1 MTAAKWIF
9 RIAGIWGLLV
19 VIPLFFA
26 DVATLASPVHYYGFA
41 GLALA
46 FQLLFLLISTDPVR
60 YRPVMLIC
68 VLEKLAAL
76 PFIVLYLT
84 GQGNEQFFIGGIID
98 QGLAIAFIAA
108 FLMTPDRQPEPA

>member
-1 MTAAKWIF
+1 MIAAKWIF
-9 RIAGIWGLLV
+9 RIAGIYGLLV
-19 VIPLFFA
+19 VVPLFVA
-26 DVATLASPVHYYGFA
+26 DTSGLANPVHYYRFA

-46 FQLLFLLISTDPVR
+46 FQILFLLISTDPVR

-84 GQGNEQFFIGGIID
+84 GRGDEQFFFGGIID
-98 QGLAIAFIAA
+98 QALAIAFVAA
-108 FLMTPDRQPEPA
+108 FLLTPKREAA

>member
-1 MTAAKWIF
+1 MIAAKWIF
-9 RIAGIWGLLV
+9 RIAGIYGLLV
-19 VIPLFFA
+19 VVPLFVA
-26 DVATLASPVHYYGFA
+26 DTSGLANPVHYYGFA

-46 FQLLFLLISTDPVR
+46 FQILFLLISTDPVR

-84 GQGNEQFFIGGIID
+84 GRGDEQFFFGGIID
-98 QGLAIAFIAA
+98 QALAIAFVAA
-108 FLMTPDRQPEPA
+108 FLLTPKREAA